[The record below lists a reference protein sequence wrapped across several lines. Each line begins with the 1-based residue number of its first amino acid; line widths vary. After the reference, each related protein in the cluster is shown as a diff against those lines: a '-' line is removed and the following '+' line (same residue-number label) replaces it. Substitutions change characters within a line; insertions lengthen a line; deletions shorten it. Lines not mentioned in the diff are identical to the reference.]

1 MQFRGPL
8 GGRSGESRGREMSV
22 QPSLIGELEEAI
34 KNGSSEKRVET
45 LRRVTDLFL
54 NDADRLNETQIDLF
68 DDVLC
73 HLIKRI
79 ETKALV
85 ELSGHLAPVDNSP
98 IEVIRQLARND
109 QIAVAGPVLTKSAR
123 LTTGDLVEIAGTKSQ
138 QHLLAISGR
147 SALEE
152 AVTDVLIDRGDREVT
167 HRLARNAGARFSETG
182 FTTLVHNAESD
193 ESLAEKLGLRI
204 DIPLR
209 LLRDL
214 LLKATDAV
222 RARLL
227 ALAPSETKD
236 EVQRVLAKI
245 SNEVTREATA
255 VRDYTKAQQGIL
267 QMKKEGRLDEAAL
280 LEFAD
285 RRLYE
290 QIVAAISMLSS
301 ASVDLIA
308 ALMKAA
314 RSSGLLVPCKAAGLK
329 WPTVAAILRA
339 RFSHHNISEAD
350 LAQAKDDYLRLSQAS
365 AQRVLRF
372 WQVHTKSRPVERA
385 VQELDKFAAMGGGPP
400 PIGRTG

>member
-1 MQFRGPL
+1 L
-8 GGRSGESRGREMSV
+8 WEAGREMSV
-22 QPSLIGELEEAI
+22 QPSLIGELEDAI

-109 QIAVAGPVLTKSAR
+109 EIAVAGPVLTRSAR
-123 LTTGDLVEIAGTKSQ
+123 LTTNDLVEIAGTKSQ
-138 QHLLAISGR
+138 RHLLAISGR
-147 SALEE
+147 SELEE

-167 HRLARNAGARFSETG
+167 HRLARNSGARFSETG
-182 FTTLVHNAESD
+182 FTTLVHNAETD

-236 EVQRVLAKI
+236 EVQRVLARI
-245 SNEVTREATA
+245 SNEVSLEATA

-280 LEFAD
+280 LEFAN

-290 QIVAAISMLSS
+290 QMVAALSMLSL

-314 RSSGLLVPCKAAGLK
+314 RASGLLVPCKAAGLN
-329 WPTVAAILRA
+329 WPTVSAILRA

-385 VQELDKFAAMGGGPP
+385 VQELDKFAALGPGAL
-400 PIGRTG
+400 PIGRAG

>member
-1 MQFRGPL
+1 
-8 GGRSGESRGREMSV
+8 MSV
-22 QPSLIGELEEAI
+22 QPSLIGELEDAI
-34 KNGSSEKRVET
+34 NSGSSEKRVET

-54 NDADRLNETQIDLF
+54 NDADRLNEAQIGLF
-68 DDVLC
+68 DDVLS

-109 QIAVAGPVLTKSAR
+109 EIAVAGPVLTKSAR

-138 QHLLAISGR
+138 RHLLAISGR
-147 SALEE
+147 NALEE

-182 FTTLVHNAESD
+182 FTTLVRNAETD

-227 ALAPSETKD
+227 SLAPSETKD

-245 SNEVTREATA
+245 SDEVSREATA

-285 RRLYE
+285 RRLHE
-290 QIVAAISMLSS
+290 QMVAALSMLSS

-314 RSSGLLVPCKAAGLK
+314 RSSGLLVPCKAAGLN
-329 WPTVAAILRA
+329 WPTVSAILRA

-350 LAQAKDDYLRLSQAS
+350 LAQAKEDYLRLSPTS

-385 VQELDKFAAMGGGPP
+385 VQELDKFAAMGGGPL
-400 PIGRTG
+400 PIGRAG

>member
-1 MQFRGPL
+1 
-8 GGRSGESRGREMSV
+8 MSV

-167 HRLARNAGARFSETG
+167 HRLARNAGARFSDTG
-182 FTTLVHNAESD
+182 FTTLVHNAETD

-385 VQELDKFAAMGGGPP
+385 VQELDKFAALGGGPP